1 MPPLRNAADDYY
13 DGARWKNNNKCCSK
27 KNQYLLYPVV
37 SLWVKIT
44 RQTEEQQQWPQPRKH
59 FTELWKVMPSVYLLH
74 SEMVQP
80 DWMLTTDNTYSR
92 THNAKCGNVAAEWKE
107 KNGKI
112 EGNKTHVG
120 RVKIT
125 VEWTN

>member
-1 MPPLRNAADDYY
+1 MLFEEKPIFIVS
-13 DGARWKNNNKCCSK
+13 GGESVSENNSPNRRTAT
-27 KNQYLLYPVV
+27 V
-37 SLWVKIT
+37 T
-44 RQTEEQQQWPQPRKH
+44 TA
-59 FTELWKVMPSVYLLH
+59 KVMPIVYLLH